1 MIDHGVAEL
10 GKGKRRSWRTTS
22 SASIVPA
29 ASWSSN
35 VRSALSSMTALSCP
49 PMTGSVAPTATIAFL
64 GPSGTFTEEALRSE
78 PGLAHARLVP
88 LPSFV
93 HVLSAVTDGTADYGF
108 VALENSIE
116 GTVSITLD
124 QLVFERDLIIV
135 GEAVLPVTQNLLA
148 PSGARMGDLK
158 RIVSFPHATGQ
169 CRAWLTANLPNVEEV
184 AARSTAEAVRL
195 VAESGETTTAAIGTT
210 LAGELYGLGVL
221 AERIEDHAGNSTRFV
236 LVAPHDAGIPA
247 ATGHDKTSV
256 VCFQSSD
263 HPGSL
268 HGILGQFSARDLNLV
283 KLESRPTKR
292 ELGEYCFIIDFEGHV
307 NDEVVADC
315 LRDLHAGLR
324 KLKFLGSYPAASV
337 HGPSRRRNAERAWIA
352 ADRWIDDIRS
362 RIRPPEEVSPDR
374 NDG

>member
-1 MIDHGVAEL
+1 
-10 GKGKRRSWRTTS
+10 
-22 SASIVPA
+22 
-29 ASWSSN
+29 
-35 VRSALSSMTALSCP
+35 
-49 PMTGSVAPTATIAFL
+49 MTGSVSPQATIGFL

-78 PGLAHARLVP
+78 PGLAHAQLQP

-93 HVLSAVTDGTADYGF
+93 HVLSAVADGAVDYGF

-116 GTVSITLD
+116 GTVSIALD

-135 GEAVLPVTQNLLA
+135 AEVILPVTQNLLA
-148 PSGARMGDLK
+148 HRGSEVFDIR

-169 CRAWLTANLPNVEEV
+169 CRAWLTANLPDAEEV
-184 AARSTAEAVRL
+184 AARSTAEAVRQ
-195 VAESGETTTAAIGTT
+195 VAVAGERDSAAIGTA
-210 LAGELYGLGVL
+210 LAAELYGLEVL
-221 AERIEDHAGNSTRFV
+221 ASQIEDRVGNSTRFV

-256 VCFQSSD
+256 VCFQSDD

-307 NDEVVADC
+307 ADEVVADC
-315 LRDLHAGLR
+315 LRDLHASLR
-324 KLKFLGSYPAASV
+324 ELKFLGSYPAAGA
-337 HGPSRRRNAERAWIA
+337 HGPARRRDAERAWQA
-352 ADRWIDDIRS
+352 ADRWIDDIRAH
-362 RIRPPEEVSPDR
+362 IR
-374 NDG
+374 

>member
-1 MIDHGVAEL
+1 
-10 GKGKRRSWRTTS
+10 
-22 SASIVPA
+22 
-29 ASWSSN
+29 
-35 VRSALSSMTALSCP
+35 
-49 PMTGSVAPTATIAFL
+49 MTGSVAPTATIAFL

-148 PSGARMGDLK
+148 PTGARMGELK

-210 LAGELYGLGVL
+210 LAGELYGLDLL

-324 KLKFLGSYPAASV
+324 KLKFLGSYPAAGA

-362 RIRPPEEVSPDR
+362 RIRPPEEVAPDR
-374 NDG
+374 SDG